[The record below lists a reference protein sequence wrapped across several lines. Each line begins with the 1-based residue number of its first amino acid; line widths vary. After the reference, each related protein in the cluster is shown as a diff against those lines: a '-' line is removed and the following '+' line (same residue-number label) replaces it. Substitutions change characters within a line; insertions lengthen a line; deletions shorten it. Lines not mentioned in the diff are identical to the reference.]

1 MSSTLTK
8 IVATVSPVAGAGP
21 IPSIRVALGHIRH
34 RARQSL
40 PFCAVN
46 QSGSPDYDPDLQRH
60 HILPKQLLSER
71 CFGPMFDMIGSDR
84 VGFNDFRRN
93 GLLLPARDSAAIKLA
108 LPMHRG
114 PHRDYSAL
122 VMERVGQVEA
132 RWAGA
137 RRKTP
142 EAAVVEA
149 VQRLTLLQ
157 KALRR
162 RLLRPQAKPMMLNR
176 YDPMQRH
183 VDFTEL
189 DAMVDMLWPE
199 TQELADLGL

>member
-1 MSSTLTK
+1 MSSTLTN
-8 IVATVSPVAGAGP
+8 ILATVSPVAGAAT
-21 IPSIRVALGHIRH
+21 IPSVRAALAHFRH
-34 RARQSL
+34 RVRPDL
-40 PFCAVN
+40 PFRVIN
-46 QSGSPDYDPDLQRH
+46 QSGSPDYDPGLQRH
-60 HILPKQLLSER
+60 HILPKQLLSQR
-71 CFGPMFDMIGSDR
+71 CFGPMFDVIGRER
-84 VGFNDFRRN
+84 VGFDDFRSN
-93 GLLLPARDSAAIKLA
+93 GLLLPAHDTAAIKLA

-132 RWAGA
+132 RWSGIRGKA
-137 RRKTP
+137 P
-142 EAAVVEA
+142 EVAMVEA

-162 RLLRPQAKPMMLNR
+162 RLLRPQAKPMVLSR